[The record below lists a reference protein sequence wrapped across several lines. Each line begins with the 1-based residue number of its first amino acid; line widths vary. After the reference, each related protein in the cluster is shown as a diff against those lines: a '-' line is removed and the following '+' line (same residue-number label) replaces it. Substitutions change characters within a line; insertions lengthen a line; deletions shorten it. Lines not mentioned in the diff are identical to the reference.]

1 MGLDITLTPSW
12 LCVRPSS
19 GSSSCKVD
27 EPSAVHVP
35 RVVEVD
41 NLMVGSAFL
50 DVFAETLKI
59 EGVVQLV
66 LVHHFSF

>member
-1 MGLDITLTPSW
+1 M
-12 LCVRPSS
+12 RPSTE
-19 GSSSCKVD
+19 SSSCKVD
-27 EPSAVHVP
+27 DPSAVRVP

-50 DVFAETLKI
+50 AVFAETLKI

-66 LVHHFSF
+66 LVYHFSF